1 MADSKTVAPYAC
13 LPLMEEVAAAAEN
26 APDSFGLPSSF
37 PSDLLTADQ
46 LDEVAIW
53 FDTWVADLLQSIR
66 AALGADATH
75 TTLQTLKVRAV
86 ILAHLLRLH
95 PAADT
100 NLTTLATKLD
110 ISRRAAFYAQEDI
123 INHIRPA
130 LAGTIRAHAAAASL
144 TSLLADTGTLLPENA
159 QQLPARQLA
168 VPFKPHVHMAHRFAT
183 VQRVATFPAVA
194 SVHDDFMPG
203 TTQHAII
210 ITLKA

>member
-13 LPLMEEVAAAAEN
+13 LPLLEEVAMAADL
-26 APDSFGLPSSF
+26 APDSFGLPASF
-37 PSDLLTADQ
+37 PADLLTADQ
-46 LDEVAIW
+46 RDEVAIW
-53 FDTWVADLLQSIR
+53 FDAWVADLLQSIR
-66 AALGADATH
+66 AALAADAAH
-75 TTLQTLKVRAV
+75 TTLQTLQVRAV

-100 NLTTLATKLD
+100 SLTTLANQLG
-110 ISRRAAFYAQEDI
+110 ISRRSAFYAQEDI
-123 INHIRPA
+123 VKHIRPA
-130 LAGTIRAHAAAASL
+130 LCGTIRANTAAAML
-144 TSLLADTGTLLPENA
+144 TTQLADTGTLLPDA
-159 QQLPARQLA
+159 AVTLPARQLA

-183 VQRVATFPAVA
+183 VQRVATLPAVA